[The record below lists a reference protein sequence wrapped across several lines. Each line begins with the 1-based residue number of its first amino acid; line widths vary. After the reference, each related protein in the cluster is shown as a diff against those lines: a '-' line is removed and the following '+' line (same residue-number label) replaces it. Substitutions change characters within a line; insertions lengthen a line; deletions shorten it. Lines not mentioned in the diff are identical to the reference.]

1 MTLSITPLPRVFKS
15 YQIQERYG
23 ELNKKVKVK
32 TVQGQVDTVK
42 ISAKAREL
50 LEKGPVAPNPVNGP
64 LPMPPQNAPATETAE
79 KKDEGFKPF
88 DFSQPA
94 FQS

>member
-15 YQIQERYG
+15 YQTQERYG

-42 ISAKAREL
+42 ISARAREL
-50 LEKGPVAPNPVNGP
+50 LEKGPVDPNNTDGA
-64 LPMPPQNAPATETAE
+64 LPMPPQSTPAAKTSE
-79 KKDEGFKPF
+79 KDEVFKPF
-88 DFSQPA
+88 DFSQPS
-94 FQS
+94 FQT

>member
-15 YQIQERYG
+15 YQTQERYG

-50 LEKGPVAPNPVNGP
+50 LEKGPVDPNHIDGP
-64 LPMPPQNAPATETAE
+64 LPMPPQNAPAAE
-79 KKDEGFKPF
+79 KTQEDEGFKPF
-88 DFSQPA
+88 DFSQPS
-94 FQS
+94 FQT